1 MNFFLNFIGGASLL
15 ENIEANKLLKYGQ
28 CMIWTC
34 CLGKWVTIPSAWP
47 YRKYNSYTKKYYC
60 CILKRD
66 HLQREE
72 YFGQRCQI
80 ASVFKMLNKSAK
92 AIQTWV
98 KKANLFSA
106 YGIPRHLF
114 SPFFSIASV
123 WLKKTGS
130 SQRECAGKGCF
141 VFCTNMMHY
150 HITFWI

>member
-1 MNFFLNFIGGASLL
+1 M
-15 ENIEANKLLKYGQ
+15 KYGQ

-106 YGIPRHLF
+106 YGIPRLLF

-123 WLKKTGS
+123 WLKK
-130 SQRECAGKGCF
+130 QPVPKGNVPERAVLCF
-141 VFCTNMMHY
+141 VQTWCIIFYYIVNLKVWKKGQ
-150 HITFWI
+150 ILFENFF